1 MKPKINYYLIK
12 VAKENSPYLISLLIL
27 IIVVL
32 TSISLFTNKFNSLNN
47 KINQTAKEVNDLK
60 KKAEFVGYKEEIIKE
75 GIDLNQVNIIFTKL
89 IPNQEDFFSVIYAL
103 EEISKKT
110 NFLIINYS
118 VNLKATTLNKLAI
131 AIEGKGDD
139 QSFLNFLKDYRYLG
153 GRLVTID
160 KIDYKTK
167 GFVQLKLN
175 INFYSGKGSTLQ
187 NIVPVKLTIADKKL
201 IKEIFAKVQINIKN
215 DEETGSYPK
224 KTNPF

>member
-47 KINQTAKEVNDLK
+47 KINQTTKEVNDLK

-75 GIDLNQVNIIFTKL
+75 GIDLNQVNKIFTKL

-110 NFLIINYS
+110 NFLIISYS
-118 VNLKATTLNKLAI
+118 VNLKATTSNKLAI

-139 QSFLNFLKDYRYLG
+139 QSFLNFLKDYRYVG

-167 GFVQLKLN
+167 GFAQLKLD

-187 NIVPVKLTIADKKL
+187 NIVPIKLTIADKKL
-201 IKEIFAKVQINIKN
+201 IKEIFAKVKIDIKN